1 MIRLL
6 RLGACALAVPLIATL
21 LLAPSARAES
31 HETAAAPPPPAFE
44 LRIWQN
50 VADPERLAY
59 SARPVG
65 GSWTALGTVPLTF
78 DRLTPS
84 RTYRLGDFS
93 LATAPDAPSVE
104 VVILQSV
111 DTPELIY
118 INARHSSDSWRA
130 FVARPLDLSEVS
142 PSGRHRYARITLDF
156 GRLSLRDAIGQMLLV
171 GFRGVALDA
180 DSRAMLSAVKPG
192 GVILFDFDGPSGGA
206 EDRNITGP
214 EQLSALTAELQA
226 ASAIP
231 LFIAIDAEGGYVNR
245 LRTRYGFPL
254 VVPSAQTLGEGTPED
269 TAAIAAELAREL
281 SAYGINWNLAPV
293 VDVNIDPESP
303 AIGYW
308 ERSFSA
314 DPETVTAHARAF
326 VESHREHGVITVL
339 KHFPGHGSA
348 AGDTHIGVTDVTA
361 TYQRAEELE
370 PYRRLIEEGY
380 DAPVMTAHIVN
391 RNLDERAL
399 PATLSR
405 PIMTDLLR
413 DEIGFEGLV
422 LSDDMQMGAIVTEY
436 GLEEAA
442 VEAISAGVDIILLTN
457 QPAPYDLAIVTR
469 VRDAIS
475 RAVTVGLI
483 SPERIRESLERITA
497 LKNAYGVID
506 VIE

>member
-6 RLGACALAVPLIATL
+6 RFGALAFAVPVLAGL
-21 LLAPSARAES
+21 LLAPSARADSQES
-31 HETAAAPPPPAFE
+31 AVAPPPPAFE
-44 LRIWQN
+44 LRIWQD

-59 SARPVG
+59 SARPVD
-65 GSWTALGTVPLTF
+65 GSWAALGTVPLPL
-78 DRLTPS
+78 DHLTPS
-84 RTYRLGDFS
+84 RTYRLGRFS
-93 LATAPDAPSVE
+93 LATAPDAPSLDVTI
-104 VVILQSV
+104 VQSI
-111 DTPELIY
+111 DTPSLLY
-118 INARHSSDSWRA
+118 INARVSGGSWRA
-130 FVARPLDLSEVS
+130 FVPRTLDLAELS
-142 PSGRHRYARITLDF
+142 PSGRYRYAQITLDF
-156 GRLSLRDAIGQMLLV
+156 GRLPLRDAIGQMLLV

-180 DSRAMLSAVKPG
+180 ESLAMLSRVKPG

-214 EQLSALTAELQA
+214 QQLGALTAELQA
-226 ASAIP
+226 ASTTS

-254 VVPSAQTLGEGTPED
+254 VVPSAQTLGEGSPED
-269 TAAIAAELAREL
+269 TAAIAAELAAEL

-314 DPETVTAHARAF
+314 DPEVVTAHARAF
-326 VESHREHGVITVL
+326 VEGHREHGVITVL

-348 AGDTHIGVTDVTA
+348 AGDTHIGVTDVTD
-361 TYQRAEELE
+361 TYQRADELE
-370 PYRRLIEEGY
+370 PYRRLIAEGY
-380 DAPVMTAHIVN
+380 DAPIMTAHIVN

-413 DEIGFEGLV
+413 GEMGFEGLV
-422 LSDDMQMGAIVTEY
+422 LSDDMQMGAIVTEF

-442 VEAISAGVDIILLTN
+442 LEAINAGVDIVLLTN
-457 QPAPYDLAIVTR
+457 QSGPYDLAVITR
-469 VRDAIS
+469 VHDAIA
-475 RAVTVGLI
+475 RAVTEGLI
-483 SPERIRESLERITA
+483 SAERIRESLERITA
-497 LKNAYGVID
+497 LKREYGI
-506 VIE
+506 IE

>member
-6 RLGACALAVPLIATL
+6 RLGACALAVPLLAGL
-21 LLAPSARAES
+21 LLAHSARADS
-31 HETAAAPPPPAFE
+31 HESAAPPPPAFE
-44 LRIWQN
+44 LRIWQD

-65 GSWTALGTVPLTF
+65 GSWTGLGTVPLPL
-78 DRLTPS
+78 DSLTPS
-84 RTYRLGDFS
+84 RTYRLGEFS
-93 LATAPDAPSVE
+93 LATAPDAPSLE
-104 VVILQSV
+104 IVILQSV
-111 DTPELIY
+111 DTPDLLFL
-118 INARHSSDSWRA
+118 NARLSTGSWGA

-142 PSGRHRYARITLDF
+142 PSGRHRYASITLDF

-180 DSRAMLSAVKPG
+180 DSRAMLSGVRPG
-192 GVILFDFDGPSGGA
+192 GVILFDFDGPSGGV

-214 EQLSALTAELQA
+214 EQLSALTTELQA
-226 ASAIP
+226 ASSIP
-231 LFIAIDAEGGYVNR
+231 LFVAIDAEGGYVNR
-245 LRTRYGFPL
+245 LKTRYGFPL
-254 VVPSAQTLGEGTPED
+254 VVPSAQVLGEGSPED
-269 TAAIAAELAREL
+269 TAAIAAALAAEL

-314 DPETVTAHARAF
+314 DPEVVTAHARAF
-326 VESHREHGVITVL
+326 VEGHREHGVITVL

-361 TYQRAEELE
+361 TYQRADELE
-370 PYRRLIEEGY
+370 PYRRLIAEGY

-391 RNLDERAL
+391 RNLDEGAL

-405 PIMTDLLR
+405 LIMTDLLR
-413 DEIGFEGLV
+413 GELGFEGLV
-422 LSDDMQMGAIVTEY
+422 LSDDMQMGAIVTEF

-442 VEAISAGVDIILLTN
+442 VEAINAGVDIILLTN
-457 QPAPYDLAIVTR
+457 QPAPYDLALVTR
-469 VRDAIS
+469 VRDAIA
-475 RAVTVGLI
+475 RAVTGGLI

-497 LKNAYGVID
+497 LKSAYGI
-506 VIE
+506 IE

>member
-6 RLGACALAVPLIATL
+6 RFAACALAVAFVAAL
-21 LLAPSARAES
+21 LLAPSARADSPE
-31 HETAAAPPPPAFE
+31 AVAAPPPPAFE

-65 GSWTALGTVPLTF
+65 GSWTALGTVPLSL
-78 DRLTPS
+78 DRLNS
-84 RTYRLGDFS
+84 FGSYRFGEFS
-93 LATAPDAPSVE
+93 LATGPDAPSIDVF
-104 VVILQSV
+104 VVQSV
-111 DTPELIY
+111 YTPDLIY
-118 INARHSSDSWRA
+118 LNARLSGGSWRA
-130 FVARPLDLSEVS
+130 FVPRRLDLSELS
-142 PSGRHRYARITLDF
+142 PSGRHRYAGITLDF
-156 GRLSLRDAIGQMLLV
+156 GRLPLRDAIGQMLLV
-171 GFRGVALDA
+171 GFKGVALDA
-180 DSRAMLSAVKPG
+180 ESSAMLSSVKPG
-192 GVILFDFDGPSGGA
+192 GVILFDYDGPSGGA
-206 EDRNITGP
+206 EDRNITDP
-214 EQLSALTAELQA
+214 EQLSTLTAELQMD
-226 ASAIP
+226 SAIP

-254 VVPSAQTLGEGTPED
+254 VVPSAQTLGEGSPED
-269 TAAIAAELAREL
+269 TAAIAAELAAEL

-293 VDVNIDPESP
+293 VDVNIDPDSP

-314 DPETVTAHARAF
+314 DPEVVTAHARAF
-326 VESHREHGVITVL
+326 IEGHREHGVITVL

-361 TYQRAEELE
+361 TYQRADELE
-370 PYRRLIEEGY
+370 PYRRLIAEGY

-405 PIMTDLLR
+405 LIMTDLLR
-413 DEIGFEGLV
+413 GEIGFEGLV

-442 VEAISAGVDIILLTN
+442 VEAIIAGVDIILLAN
-457 QPAPYDLAIVTR
+457 QSASYDLAVVAR
-469 VRDAIS
+469 VRDAIA
-475 RAVTVGLI
+475 RAVTEGLI
-483 SPERIRESLERITA
+483 SAERIRESLERITA
-497 LKNAYGVID
+497 LKREYGI
-506 VIE
+506 IE